1 MVSKIYGKEYIYKN
15 IFINVKMGV
24 YIWVGV
30 TFFSLVFLIYLWL
43 QIYSPI
49 KESEP
54 KNPYVPRWHPAR
66 KKGPVEGGLKSILK
80 RQ

>member
-1 MVSKIYGKEYIYKN
+1 
-15 IFINVKMGV
+15 MGA

-49 KESEP
+49 KESEI
-54 KNPYVPRWHPAR
+54 KSPYVKPYRPSR
-66 KKGPVEGGLKSILK
+66 KKGLNGSILYT
-80 RQ
+80 Q